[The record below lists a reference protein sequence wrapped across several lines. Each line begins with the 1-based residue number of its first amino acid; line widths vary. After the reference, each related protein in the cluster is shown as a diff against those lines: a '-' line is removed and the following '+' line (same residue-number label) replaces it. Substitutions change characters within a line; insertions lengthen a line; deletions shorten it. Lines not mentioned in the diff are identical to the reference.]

1 MNGITRGQWGWEPWA
16 TGKVVWAM
24 TTAPLPGWQSPAWS
38 PPDSYGAQEVLSM
51 TATRIKLLNADGQLL
66 TVVGGAPRA
75 AMPARLITGRPLI
88 AGIGNYLL
96 RQPYA

>member
-1 MNGITRGQWGWEPWA
+1 
-16 TGKVVWAM
+16 
-24 TTAPLPGWQSPAWS
+24 
-38 PPDSYGAQEVLSM
+38 M